1 MELLCVL
8 AAVAALFCGCAVLTL
23 KCRVPASVAPLTAL
37 SAIVAVLTL
46 AAMAGVLY
54 PAAWLLYLLC
64 LAGGVWVAASCR
76 GSTGAAQRLFTPGS
90 VLFWGMALA
99 FTVYFFVRQPMAT
112 DFDELSLWATAVK
125 ITKVNDSL
133 YATAKLGTPWAATQ
147 NPGLPLLAYFF
158 QFFGDYSDW
167 KIYVGYDILY
177 FSVFAA
183 VVGAVPREKW
193 RVAVPMAAVLWC
205 VPFFF
210 TNYNHTIYLTT
221 TYMTSYGDVPA
232 GLVFG
237 GAVAAWLAL
246 RQNSAPKWAVLPILA
261 LSANIKANTFV
272 LALVAAGLVAVD
284 EWLFADDGDF
294 KASLLPRTGFSVAC
308 FAAPMAIYYL
318 WNVRYVGWLVSRSA
332 SDSGVGETSAPL
344 SAVVVNGIKILLG
357 QPVEGFYAEREAQF
371 RTAMADM
378 GHQFWTSDGKLS
390 MIGQGRNVVALIAIV
405 FVVAIL
411 AAASRRLKARIA
423 VIGALSGV
431 CFLGY
436 NLMLALSYGFIFVP
450 FQAEQLVDYNRYIYS
465 YYIGWFILALGCLSA
480 ALLPQITVKGGAD
493 GPTAVFT
500 AVRRQPQAVFEL
512 FVLTLACGMLFR
524 QSQLILPQLSVLGF
538 ADSEFTDRRAE
549 RAEAELVCSYLAPD
563 DRVFYVGQ
571 GDNGEGWFSA
581 VFDFYPILVDY
592 SGTVTTDP
600 DTGETKMIGGG
611 GELGQQWYEDG
622 KFLCKK
628 NTFNDYLDV
637 CDALLAQGYGDPRLC
652 YGMGGSAGGMLMGV
666 AVNERPE
673 LFHGVIA
680 QVPFV
685 DVVTTMLDE
694 TIPLTTGEFEEW
706 GNPQDETYY
715 HYMKSY
721 SPYDGV
727 RAQAYPHM
735 LVTTGLHDSQVQYW
749 EPAKWVAKLREL
761 KTDDN
766 LLLLCTDMDSGH
778 GGKSGRFKSYEG
790 VALEYAFFI
799 ALAQGTLP
807 GKAAV

>member
-158 QFFGDYSDW
+158 QFFGDYADW

-183 VVGAVPREKW
+183 VVGAIPREKW

-294 KASLLPRTGFSVAC
+294 KAGLLPRTGFSLTC
-308 FAAPMAIYYL
+308 LAAPMAIYYL

-405 FVVAIL
+405 FAVAIL

-423 VIGALSGV
+423 VIGVLSGI

-465 YYIGWFILALGCLSA
+465 YYIGWFILALGCLSV

-500 AVRRQPQAVFEL
+500 AVRRQPHAVFEL
-512 FVLTLACGMLFR
+512 FVLALACGMLFR
-524 QSQLILPQLSVLGF
+524 QGQLILPQLSVLGF

-611 GELGQQWYEDG
+611 GELG
-622 KFLCKK
+622 L
-628 NTFNDYLDV
+628 
-637 CDALLAQGYGDPRLC
+637 
-652 YGMGGSAGGMLMGV
+652 
-666 AVNERPE
+666 PE
-673 LFHGVIA
+673 LQPAEGVK
-680 QVPFV
+680 
-685 DVVTTMLDE
+685 
-694 TIPLTTGEFEEW
+694 
-706 GNPQDETYY
+706 NTYY
-715 HYMKSY
+715 HAFTAQELDDIVRGNGCTVLYIQTLDDIFVQSY
-721 SPYDGV
+721 ADLFTDKLAA
-727 RAQAYPHM
+727 AQSGETLLYR
-735 LVTTGLHDSQVQYW
+735 VTDAGFAPMPMEVS
-749 EPAKWVAKLREL
+749 
-761 KTDDN
+761 
-766 LLLLCTDMDSGH
+766 
-778 GGKSGRFKSYEG
+778 
-790 VALEYAFFI
+790 
-799 ALAQGTLP
+799 AQ
-807 GKAAV
+807 

>member
-1 MELLCVL
+1 MELLCIF
-8 AAVAALFCGCAVLTL
+8 AALAVLFLFCAFLTL
-23 KCRVPASVAPLTAL
+23 KCNLHAALAPLTAL
-37 SAIVAVLTL
+37 GIAV
-46 AAMAGVLY
+46 
-54 PAAWLLYLLC
+54 AWLTAAGMANLL
-64 LAGGVWVAASCR
+64 LPGTVLLWAVFAGSGVWALVPHK
-76 GSTGAAQRLFTPGS
+76 GQRPAYRRLVTPGA

-99 FTVYFFVRQPMAT
+99 FAVYFFIRQPLAT
-112 DFDELSLWATAVK
+112 KYDELSLWATAVK
-125 ITKVNDSL
+125 VTKADNRL
-133 YATAKLGTPWAATQ
+133 YALATLGTPWPQTQ
-147 NPGLPLLAYFF
+147 NPGLPLLSYFF
-158 QFFGDYSDW
+158 QFLGHYADW
-167 KIYVGYDILY
+167 KIYVAYDVLAAA
-177 FSVFAA
+177 VFAA
-183 VVGAVPREKW
+183 VLGGLNFRQYRIAVPL
-193 RVAVPMAAVLWC
+193 AAICWFAPWFLTV
-205 VPFFF
+205 
-210 TNYNHTIYLTT
+210 YNHTIYLDT
-221 TYMTSYGDVPA
+221 TYMTAYGDVPA
-232 GLVFG
+232 GLALG
-237 GAVAAWLAL
+237 GAVALWLAL
-246 RQNSAPKWAVLPILA
+246 RKTGGPKWAVLPVLA
-261 LSANIKANTFV
+261 LAANIKANTFV

-294 KASLLPRTGFSVAC
+294 RAGLLPRTGFSVAC

-411 AAASRRLKARIA
+411 AAASNRLKARIA

-465 YYIGWFILALGCLSA
+465 YYIGWFILALGCLSV
-480 ALLPQITVKGGAD
+480 ALLLQITVKGGAD

-611 GELGQQWYEDG
+611 GELG
-622 KFLCKK
+622 L
-628 NTFNDYLDV
+628 
-637 CDALLAQGYGDPRLC
+637 
-652 YGMGGSAGGMLMGV
+652 
-666 AVNERPE
+666 PE
-673 LFHGVIA
+673 LQPGEGVK
-680 QVPFV
+680 
-685 DVVTTMLDE
+685 
-694 TIPLTTGEFEEW
+694 
-706 GNPQDETYY
+706 NTYY
-715 HYMKSY
+715 HAFTAEELDGIVRGNGCTVLYIQTLDDIFVQSY
-721 SPYDGV
+721 ADLFTDKLAA
-727 RAQAYPHM
+727 AQSGETLLYR
-735 LVTTGLHDSQVQYW
+735 VTDAGFAPMQMEVS
-749 EPAKWVAKLREL
+749 AR
-761 KTDDN
+761 
-766 LLLLCTDMDSGH
+766 
-778 GGKSGRFKSYEG
+778 
-790 VALEYAFFI
+790 
-799 ALAQGTLP
+799 
-807 GKAAV
+807 